1 MKSNTRWAAEYLPAH
16 YDLYERIDLTR
27 DNKALKAIVIWSII
41 ALVAMIACGLLTH
54 SFVASFDMELWR
66 IFFCLIA
73 SAAGMLVY
81 IVLHEAVHG
90 IFIRIFTGANPTFG
104 LELDKGMAYAG
115 STWYFKRLP
124 YVIIAL
130 APIIVLGAIL
140 AIWLAEIPAQ
150 YFWYLYMIHI
160 FNITGAAGDVYIT
173 CRMAMMPKDI
183 LIKDTGTAMEVYRSV
198 E

>member
-1 MKSNTRWAAEYLPAH
+1 
-16 YDLYERIDLTR
+16 
-27 DNKALKAIVIWSII
+27 
-41 ALVAMIACGLLTH
+41 MIACGLLTH
-54 SFVASFDMELWR
+54 SFVASFDMKLWR

-104 LELDKGMAYAG
+104 LELDKGMVYAG

-150 YFWYLYMIHI
+150 YFWYLYMIQI